1 MYYFQASVRVP
12 ADTGADPGFFLGEGC
27 TRLLLYFNTNKPHS
41 FFFFRRIPVV
51 LENRRSSRGGGVR
64 TPCTLPLDPPLRHR
78 FCHTVTFSIKSLVF
92 QVKTSHII
100 LCSTIFGM
108 SLCHHVVKLG
118 NAPTSTNGNAIIVL
132 SSKIVPSSMEIVMTS
147 ILSEIPVQRLISVFL
162 SFRLQNI
169 SFYMRL

>member
-41 FFFFRRIPVV
+41 FFF
-51 LENRRSSRGGGVR
+51 SRNTSCIRKSQVISGGGAHPLHPPPRSIHETSILSHCHIFHQIIGFSGENLTYHIVQHNLWHVS
-64 TPCTLPLDPPLRHR
+64 LPPR
-78 FCHTVTFSIKSLVF
+78 CETWKCWT
-92 QVKTSHII
+92 
-100 LCSTIFGM
+100 
-108 SLCHHVVKLG
+108 
-118 NAPTSTNGNAIIVL
+118 TSTNGNAIIVL

>member
-41 FFFFRRIPVV
+41 FFFSQNTSCIRKSQVI
-51 LENRRSSRGGGVR
+51 SGGGVR

-118 NAPTSTNGNAIIVL
+118 NAPSSTNGNAIIVL